1 MDEDVRVMIHRPAA
15 LVCLVVLAWGA
26 TACSGDDDAQTPTSD
41 NAATGV
47 AVTLPGEM
55 PVASREHPFELA
67 VPLCA
72 DLPDPADSLDWSG
85 IQFSDVAL
93 HTRTRDALILALEF
107 PYVVDV
113 WGGTG
118 IREGWIVIGVSGGAV
133 ELQAM
138 IDAAYPGS
146 RVLAMPLDWTPAE
159 LQVLA
164 GEVDVATD
172 DLQLAVPAIASVSR
186 GQVRVQ
192 LGTITEARAA
202 AVGPFAG
209 RRVCIDGEFT

>member
-1 MDEDVRVMIHRPAA
+1 MHDDVRVTPRPAA
-15 LVCLVVLAWGA
+15 LVCLVILAWGA
-26 TACSGDDDAQTPTSD
+26 TACSGDDDEQTPTSD

-47 AVTLPGEM
+47 AITLPGEL
-55 PVASREHPFELA
+55 PVVPQERPFEMA

-85 IQFSDVAL
+85 IQFSDIAL
-93 HTRTRDALILALEF
+93 PTRTRDALIVALEF

-138 IDAAYPGS
+138 IDAAHPGS
-146 RVLAMPLDWTPAE
+146 RVLAMPLDWTPTE

-164 GEVDVATD
+164 GAVDVATD
-172 DLQLAVPAIASVSR
+172 DLQLAVPSIVSISR

-192 LGTITEARAA
+192 LGTITEERAA
-202 AVGPFAG
+202 TLDAFAG
-209 RRVCIDGEFT
+209 RRVCIDGEFA